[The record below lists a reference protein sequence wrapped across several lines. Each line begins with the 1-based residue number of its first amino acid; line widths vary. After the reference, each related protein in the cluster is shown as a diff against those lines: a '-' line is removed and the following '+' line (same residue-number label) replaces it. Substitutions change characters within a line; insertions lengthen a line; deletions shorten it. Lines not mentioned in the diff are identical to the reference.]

1 MKGDTTIRVVIAD
14 DEPICKMDLSEL
26 LKDAGYDVVGEA
38 SDGFD
43 AVEIC
48 RKLHPELILLD
59 IKMPLLDGLSAAKI
73 IHEEGLAETIIL
85 MTAYSER
92 EFIEQAK
99 GCGVGGYLVKP
110 IDEKSLIPNIEVVV
124 NRSREMGQLR
134 RDIEKGQQSPGKPG
148 GGGEGQGPDHAAA
161 RNERAGG
168 LRLYPQTQPYQ
179 ASFHEAGGRNDSHQE
194 RGLMFGYH

>member
-1 MKGDTTIRVVIAD
+1 MSSNTTIRVVIAD
-14 DEPICKMDLSEL
+14 DEPITKMDLREL
-26 LKDAGYDVVGEA
+26 LKEAGYEVVGEA

-48 RKLHPELILLD
+48 RQTHPNLVLLD

-73 IHEEGLAETIIL
+73 INQEDLAETIMM

-99 GCGVGGYLVKP
+99 ECGVGGYLVKP

-124 NRSREMGQLR
+124 NRSQEIGRLR
-134 RDIEKGQQSPGKPG
+134 KDIEKANVRLESRVLIEKAKGQIMQKQNMTEQNAYDYIRKLSQAKHLSMKRVAEMILARC
-148 GGGEGQGPDHAAA
+148 EG
-161 RNERAGG
+161 
-168 LRLYPQTQPYQ
+168 
-179 ASFHEAGGRNDSHQE
+179 
-194 RGLMFGYH
+194 

>member
-1 MKGDTTIRVVIAD
+1 MKSDTTIRVVIAD

-59 IKMPLLDGLSAAKI
+59 IKMPLLDGLSAARI
-73 IHEEGLAETIIL
+73 IHEEALAETIIL

-92 EFIEQAK
+92 EFVEKAK

-110 IDEKSLIPNIEVVV
+110 IDEKSLIPNIEVIV

-134 RDIEKGQQSPGKPG
+134 RDIEKANSRLESRVVVEKAKGQIMHQLNMTEQEAYDYIRKLSLTKHLSMKRVAEMILTGN
-148 GGGEGQGPDHAAA
+148 EG
-161 RNERAGG
+161 
-168 LRLYPQTQPYQ
+168 
-179 ASFHEAGGRNDSHQE
+179 
-194 RGLMFGYH
+194 

>member
-1 MKGDTTIRVVIAD
+1 MSSNTTIRVVIAD
-14 DEPICKMDLSEL
+14 DEPITKMDLREL
-26 LKDAGYDVVGEA
+26 LKKAGYEVVGEA

-48 RKLHPELILLD
+48 RQTHPNLVLLD

-73 IHEEGLAETIIL
+73 INQEDLAETIMM

-99 GCGVGGYLVKP
+99 ECGVGGYLVKP

-124 NRSREMGQLR
+124 NRSQEIGRLR
-134 RDIEKGQQSPGKPG
+134 KDIEKANVRLESRVLIEKAKGQIMQKQNMTEQNAYDYIRKLSQAKHLSMKRVAEMILARC
-148 GGGEGQGPDHAAA
+148 EG
-161 RNERAGG
+161 
-168 LRLYPQTQPYQ
+168 
-179 ASFHEAGGRNDSHQE
+179 
-194 RGLMFGYH
+194 

>member
-1 MKGDTTIRVVIAD
+1 MSTSTPIRVVIAD
-14 DEPICKMDLSEL
+14 DEPITKMDLNEL
-26 LKDAGYDVVGEA
+26 LQEAGYEVVGEA

-48 RKLHPELILLD
+48 RQTHPNLVLLD

-73 IHEEGLAETIIL
+73 IHEEDLAETIMM

-99 GCGVGGYLVKP
+99 ECGVGGYLVKP

-124 NRSREMGQLR
+124 NRSQEIGRLR
-134 RDIEKGQQSPGKPG
+134 KDIEKANVRLESRVLIEKAKGQIMQKQNMTEPDAYDYIRKLSQAKHLSMKRVAEMILARH
-148 GGGEGQGPDHAAA
+148 EG
-161 RNERAGG
+161 
-168 LRLYPQTQPYQ
+168 
-179 ASFHEAGGRNDSHQE
+179 
-194 RGLMFGYH
+194 

>member
-1 MKGDTTIRVVIAD
+1 MKNNTTIRVVIAD
-14 DEPICKMDLSEL
+14 NEPITKMDLNEL
-26 LKDAGYDVVGEA
+26 LQEAGYEVVGEA

-48 RKLHPELILLD
+48 RQTHPNLILLD

-73 IHEEGLAETIIL
+73 IHEENLAETIIM

-99 GCGVGGYLVKP
+99 ECGVGGYLVKP

-124 NRSREMGQLR
+124 NRSQEIGRLR
-134 RDIEKGQQSPGKPG
+134 KDIEKANVRLESRVLIEKAKGHIMEKQNLTEQNAYDYIRKLSQAKHLSMKRVAEMILARS
-148 GGGEGQGPDHAAA
+148 EG
-161 RNERAGG
+161 
-168 LRLYPQTQPYQ
+168 
-179 ASFHEAGGRNDSHQE
+179 
-194 RGLMFGYH
+194 